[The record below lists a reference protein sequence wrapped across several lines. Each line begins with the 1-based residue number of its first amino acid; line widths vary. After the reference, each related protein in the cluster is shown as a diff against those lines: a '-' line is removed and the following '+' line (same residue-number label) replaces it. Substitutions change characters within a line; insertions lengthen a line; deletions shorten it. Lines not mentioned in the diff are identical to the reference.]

1 MTKKSQ
7 TKMKEIALVTGANK
21 GIGFEVSKVL
31 AKHGMKVIMGAR
43 NEVRGR
49 KAMEMLKKQGLDV
62 EFILLDLADEESIAS
77 APGQIRKNWGNL
89 DVLVNNAGILHRDEG
104 LGSSTVLGV
113 PVSILRETFETNFFG
128 LVNLTQR
135 LVPLLKKSKNGRI
148 INVSSILGSLQK
160 ATVREA
166 DGPSG
171 TPFAY
176 NASKAAVNAFT
187 IHLAGALRPVGIRV
201 NSVHPGWVKTDMG
214 SDQAPL
220 SIEEG
225 AKTIID
231 LVLYDNESNSR
242 FIHLGEELPW

>member
-1 MTKKSQ
+1 
-7 TKMKEIALVTGANK
+7 MKEIALVTGANK

-148 INVSSILGSLQK
+148 
-160 ATVREA
+160 
-166 DGPSG
+166 
-171 TPFAY
+171 
-176 NASKAAVNAFT
+176 
-187 IHLAGALRPVGIRV
+187 
-201 NSVHPGWVKTDMG
+201 
-214 SDQAPL
+214 SD
-220 SIEEG
+220 
-225 AKTIID
+225 
-231 LVLYDNESNSR
+231 
-242 FIHLGEELPW
+242 